1 MIMQLKCIL
10 ISQMYLL
17 CFPQAHIVP
26 FGSKKPL
33 CLLNQRSHG
42 YIKEILAEELLTAV
56 SYITLHP
63 VARKLI
69 LGD

>member
-1 MIMQLKCIL
+1 
-10 ISQMYLL
+10 MYLF
-17 CFPQAHIVP
+17 CFLQGHIVQ
-26 FGSKKPL
+26 FGSMKPL
-33 CLLNQRSHG
+33 RILNQRSHG
-42 YIKEILAEELLTAV
+42 YIKEVMAEELLTAV